1 MTNHCL
7 DDNDDG
13 CGDFYSLSVQV
24 IRAVDPDLAKK
35 KRVAVRNMELVR
47 MMIIMMIVM
56 MMMMIVMIR

>member
-1 MTNHCL
+1 MMVL
-7 DDNDDG
+7 M
-13 CGDFYSLSVQV
+13 QV

-47 MMIIMMIVM
+47 MMILMIV

>member
-1 MTNHCL
+1 MIMMMVVEIFIRCFCTM
-7 DDNDDG
+7 
-13 CGDFYSLSVQV
+13 QV

-47 MMIIMMIVM
+47 TVILMIV

>member
-7 DDNDDG
+7 DD
-13 CGDFYSLSVQV
+13 FYSLSGQV

-35 KRVAVRNMELVR
+35 KRGAVRNMELVR
-47 MMIIMMIVM
+47 TVILMIV